1 MNTIAMINVAK
12 SQLSLDEAD
21 YRALLVRVTKEVS
34 LRQMTERQRIA
45 VVDEMK
51 RLGFKVQPGKS
62 VRGKLEKL
70 RPTANRP
77 WSRYIHALWKSCARF
92 GVVEDASVRA
102 LNAFCK
108 RFVSPEDAK
117 IVVDVD
123 FLSQA
128 QAEPIVSALKAME
141 KRGKAGKL

>member
-12 SQLSLDEAD
+12 SQFEMEETE
-21 YRALLVRVTKEVS
+21 YRALLVRVTGVSS
-34 LRQMTERQRIA
+34 LRAMSERQRIA
-45 VVDEMK
+45 VVDEFK

-62 VRGKLEKL
+62 AKGKLEKH

-77 WSRYIHALWKSCARF
+77 WSRYIHALWKSCARLS
-92 GVVEDASVRA
+92 VIDDASVKA

-108 RFVSPEDAK
+108 RFVSPEEAN

-141 KRGKAGKL
+141 KRGKGGKV